1 MQDGRFI
8 TVRKL
13 AALQIEFRGSR
24 RVVLEFGFGCLFM
37 GAVGVAFLLFAKHPT
52 AATSALGVYLFF
64 LGLNYAPLLA
74 YSVSIA
80 MRGSAK
86 LVAAREL
93 AHQDV
98 YRRRYGVQQALI
110 LVPLAIVALS
120 VAQELKGGA
129 REDAPPP
136 DAPAE
141 VREEKKEGEEE
152 EAERSGRPGAAPSVG
167 EDLGQPRGADRPG
180 LAAAGAA

>member
-1 MQDGRFI
+1 MQESRFM

-24 RVVLEFGFGCLFM
+24 RVLLEFGFGCLFM
-37 GAVGVAFLLFAKHPT
+37 GAVGLAFLLFAKHPT

-80 MRGSAK
+80 VRGSAK
-86 LVAAREL
+86 REAAREL

-98 YRRRYGVQQALI
+98 YRRKYGVQQALI

-120 VAQELKGGA
+120 VVQEVRGQ
-129 REDAPPP
+129 EDDDEP
-136 DAPAE
+136 PAE
-141 VREEKKEGEEE
+141 VEVSGEREEP
-152 EAERSGRPGAAPSVG
+152 SGPGPTPSVG
-167 EDLGQPRGADRPG
+167 EDLGRPRGADGPG
-180 LAAAGAA
+180 PADAGAA